1 MSPLKSWLNCN
12 DDADD
17 DTDDDTD
24 DKTHTD
30 VSTDDVPNV
39 TTSEEFYEKLYVMHT
54 FKAV

>member
-17 DTDDDTD
+17 NTDDDTD
-24 DKTHTD
+24 DKTHAD
-30 VSTDDVPNV
+30 VSTDNVPNV

>member
-24 DKTHTD
+24 DKTHAD